1 MADDENSQRDELDAA
16 LSAPPKADPREPKG
30 AGAKLSIAPMVE
42 RKAALPAASL
52 PKQNALRTAPSM
64 AEAEA
69 ALGKIIVR
77 DGDTL
82 WDLARKHRVSLR
94 SLIAVNRLKSEVI
107 VPGKELLLPEP
118 AP

>member
-1 MADDENSQRDELDAA
+1 MPFHLTSDQELIR
-16 LSAPPKADPREPKG
+16 KTVRE
-30 AGAKLSIAPMVE
+30 
-42 RKAALPAASL
+42 
-52 PKQNALRTAPSM
+52 
-64 AEAEA
+64 
-69 ALGKIIVR
+69 
-77 DGDTL
+77 GDTL